1 MTAVYDKLG
10 IRFQYPE
17 NWSLDESDA
26 MAGDKSV
33 TVFSPGGAF
42 WTVIIRPSAI
52 SPESLVEGALAAM
65 REQYDELDAEAV
77 AETVEGHDLIGYD
90 MNFYCLDL
98 TNTAM
103 VRSYRTKA
111 ASLVVLFQADDRE
124 FASIEPIF
132 RAMTLSLLR

>member
-33 TVFSPGGAF
+33 TVYSPDGAF
-42 WTVIIRPSAI
+42 WTVIIRPHSL
-52 SPESLVEGALAAM
+52 SPESLAEGALAAM
-65 REQYDELDAEAV
+65 RENYDELDAEAV
-77 AETVEGHDLIGYD
+77 EETIEGHDLVGYD

-103 VRSYRTKA
+103 VRSYQTGT
-111 ASLVVLFQADDRE
+111 ASLVVMFQADDRE

-132 RAMTLSLLR
+132 RAITLSLLR